1 MQKENLV
8 TFKGEIDGVLIKLDS
23 NAPFDNVLIALKQ
36 KLDTGKK
43 FFANAKITFRFK
55 GRELSK
61 TEKEQIIELLTNL
74 NIVDIVFLH
83 PFEETE
89 EDKKKAQRQEN
100 NVPSL
105 HPASNTIVKSM
116 KDNPKP
122 KKLNTSDTYYFYG
135 ILRSGQEIIHDG
147 SVVVLGDVNPGA
159 VVRAGE
165 NIIIM
170 GNLKGRAFSG
180 LDRKKNK
187 SFIIAQGMN
196 PEQIGIGAYVA
207 NSPKEKNTL
216 STTPEIAYASENRI
230 YVEEIDFKS
239 LQNMVE

>member
-1 MQKENLV
+1 MYYIFL
-8 TFKGEIDGVLIKLDS
+8 TLIC
-23 NAPFDNVLIALKQ
+23 I
-36 KLDTGKK
+36 
-43 FFANAKITFRFK
+43 
-55 GRELSK
+55 
-61 TEKEQIIELLTNL
+61 
-74 NIVDIVFLH
+74 FLH
-83 PFEETE
+83 LSISFLIL
-89 EDKKKAQRQEN
+89 DFFLLQW
-100 NVPSL
+100 
-105 HPASNTIVKSM
+105 
-116 KDNPKP
+116 
-122 KKLNTSDTYYFYG
+122 YYFYG
-135 ILRSGQEIIHDG
+135 ILRSGQEIIHTG
-147 SVVVLGDVNPGA
+147 SIIVLGDVNPGA

-196 PEQIGIGAYVA
+196 PEQIGIGAYGA

-216 STTPEIAYASENRI
+216 STTPETAYASENRI